1 MPLWGGGEVE
11 IPEGAARL
19 EQVFARTSV
28 RPQKAPPRGCVGVA
42 GGGGRLVVVGGNVP
56 TTTEKRNLM
65 ELIATCEECE
75 REFDLA
81 DEDDASEWYY
91 GHDCES

>member
-1 MPLWGGGEVE
+1 M
-11 IPEGAARL
+11 
-19 EQVFARTSV
+19 
-28 RPQKAPPRGCVGVA
+28 
-42 GGGGRLVVVGGNVP
+42 VVVGGNVP